1 MGSEN
6 IFVVCDRNVET
17 LARSLAPGRPLLAIV
32 ADEEHKNMDTV
43 LGICRWLLE
52 CGADRD
58 AVVYAVGGGVTTD
71 MAGFA
76 ASIYKRGVRYV
87 NYPTTLLC
95 QVDAGIGGK
104 TGVNLDGYKN
114 ILGVINFPLET
125 RILPQALETLPER
138 ELRSGAAEMLKTF
151 IIKDGGNYRKAVE
164 ALSRDKVDT
173 DELAPLIEAA
183 AQVKREIVAQ
193 DPTEKGLRRVLNLG
207 HTFAHAIEWY
217 QHGHTRPAAAA
228 ADGRTSGR
236 TGHENP
242 AATRTVAASVAETAA
257 ETAAASA
264 AASAAE
270 TAAETTASS
279 AETAAASATTP
290 AAASSA
296 GSAAPYSHG
305 EAVAIGI
312 IQAAR
317 ISEKLGIAAQG
328 LAERLTEDFRACR
341 LPVELPCRAQLL
353 EQAIWKDKKAEHGI
367 IHFVLIE
374 DIGTVII
381 KDLDDLHLHTE

>member
-32 ADEEHKNMDTV
+32 ADEEHKDMDTV

-217 QHGHTRPAAAA
+217 QHGHARPAAAAAETAAASASETAAAA
-228 ADGRTSGR
+228 ADGRTSAR

-242 AATRTVAASVAETAA
+242 AATRTVAASAAETAAASAASATTSAAETAA

-264 AASAAE
+264 
-270 TAAETTASS
+270 
-279 AETAAASATTP
+279 
-290 AAASSA
+290 
-296 GSAAPYSHG
+296 GSAPYSHG

>member
-32 ADEEHKNMDTV
+32 ADEEHKDMDTV

-217 QHGHTRPAAAA
+217 QHGHARPAAAA

-257 ETAAASA
+257 
-264 AASAAE
+264 ASAAE
-270 TAAETTASS
+270 TTAETTASA

-290 AAASSA
+290 AASSA
-296 GSAAPYSHG
+296 GSAPYSHG

-317 ISEKLGIAAQG
+317 ISEELGIAARG
-328 LAERLTEDFRACR
+328 LAERLAEDFRACR

>member
-17 LARSLAPGRPLLAIV
+17 LARSLAPGRPLLAIT
-32 ADEEHKNMDTV
+32 ADEEHKDMDTV

-52 CGADRD
+52 CRADRD

-164 ALSRDKVDT
+164 ALSRKKIDL
-173 DELAPLIEAA
+173 DELAPLVEAA
-183 AQVKREIVAQ
+183 ADVKREIVAK

-228 ADGRTSGR
+228 ADGRT
-236 TGHENP
+236 GHENP
-242 AATRTVAASVAETAA
+242 TATA
-257 ETAAASA
+257 
-264 AASAAE
+264 
-270 TAAETTASS
+270 
-279 AETAAASATTP
+279 P
-290 AAASSA
+290 AAA
-296 GSAAPYSHG
+296 GSAPYSHG

-317 ISEKLGIAAQG
+317 ISEELGIAAQG
-328 LAERLTEDFRACR
+328 LAERLVEDFRACR

-353 EQAIWKDKKAEHGI
+353 EQAIWKDKKAERGI
-367 IHFVLIE
+367 IHFVLIK

>member
-173 DELAPLIEAA
+173 DELTPLIEAA

-228 ADGRTSGR
+228 ADGRT
-236 TGHENP
+236 GHENP
-242 AATRTVAASVAETAA
+242 TATRTVAAS
-257 ETAAASA
+257 AAASV
-264 AASAAE
+264 
-270 TAAETTASS
+270 

-290 AAASSA
+290 AAASAA
-296 GSAAPYSHG
+296 GSAPYSHG

-317 ISEKLGIAAQG
+317 ISEELGIAAQG
-328 LAERLTEDFRACR
+328 LAERLVEDFRACR
-341 LPVELPCRAQLL
+341 LPVELPCRAELL

>member
-17 LARSLAPGRPLLAIV
+17 LARSLAPGRPLLAIT
-32 ADEEHKNMDTV
+32 ADEEHKDMDTV

-52 CGADRD
+52 CRADRD

-228 ADGRTSGR
+228 ADGRT
-236 TGHENP
+236 GHENP
-242 AATRTVAASVAETAA
+242 TATRTVAAA
-257 ETAAASA
+257 AAASV
-264 AASAAE
+264 
-270 TAAETTASS
+270 

-290 AAASSA
+290 TAASSA
-296 GSAAPYSHG
+296 GSAPYSHG

-317 ISEKLGIAAQG
+317 ISEELGIAAQG
-328 LAERLTEDFRACR
+328 LAERLAEDFRACR
-341 LPVELPCRAQLL
+341 LPVDLPCRAQLL